1 MTNITHNKQKSANNN
16 VYIYCDGG
24 ARGNPG
30 PGASAFV
37 VKNSQGVVV
46 ARGGKYL
53 GKTTNNIA
61 EYMAVIEALS
71 WLEKSIPSVIEPPA
85 AIKFFLD
92 SLLVANQLNGL
103 FKIKDHKLKEL
114 VIKIRGLE
122 NQIKADIIY
131 QHVPRS
137 QNFQA
142 DELVNEI
149 LDKSLLNKIR

>member
-1 MTNITHNKQKSANNN
+1 MNLQLTTNNQQL
-16 VYIYCDGG
+16 YIYCDGG

-37 VKNSQGVVV
+37 VKDNRGTIV

-71 WLEKSIPSVIEPPA
+71 WLEKNIPTTVKSPLI
-85 AIKFFLD
+85 IKLFLD
-92 SLLVANQLNGL
+92 SLLVTNQLNGL
-103 FKIKDHKLKEL
+103 FKIKDHNLREL
-114 VIKIRGLE
+114 VIKIKGLE

-131 QHVPRS
+131 QHIPRS